1 MKKKPNGIDRK
12 KVVHFLLSVLF
23 FPFVVFIFLTCAS
36 LCIGCIDDGYGDHTG
51 ENWLCLIGIVLCF
64 IKWLKDKLE
73 L

>member
-1 MKKKPNGIDRK
+1 MKQKYNGKDRK
-12 KVVHFLLSVLF
+12 KVLHSLLSVLF
-23 FPFVVFIFLTCAS
+23 FTFVVFIFLTCAS
-36 LCIGCIDDGYGDHTG
+36 LCIGCSDDGGDHTG